1 TRGPYYQPIK
11 WEETENIHRLLMDQL
26 RTNDS
31 PVTAHLMEQL
41 AKNRID
47 LTEAMEQILELASSD
62 PKLVEPAV
70 TLLSNVNRLSSPSVK
85 FLISAVGTDLTP
97 ATLKTIVFLLSK
109 TSDPENIPVVF
120 SALDTLNHPDHEQQY
135 IKQAREQFFKSKLV
149 NKNLKNIA
157 DYSMKPGKAGFWAD
171 CALLAVATQK
181 KIDPVAKSICDD
193 VLQRHC
199 STPLLQERI
208 ISAAIYLKNHKMD
221 EFILASLKS
230 DRPELAQASAVAA
243 KALNLSLLTD
253 RSAKLGSLDAKS
265 AVDQAM
271 QIKGD
276 RGHGETIFIKS
287 NCTACHTTKLTE
299 KQKGPYLG
307 NITKTYR
314 PRELAMAILMP
325 NQTIAQGFKT
335 NIILD
340 LDGRLVSGYVTE
352 ESAEKVVLRDQE
364 GKEFIFSKDEIDSRK
379 ESKLS
384 SMPDNLL
391 EKNTLYDLASLIS
404 YLEYLSQGSQTPEE

>member
-1 TRGPYYQPIK
+1 
-11 WEETENIHRLLMDQL
+11 MDQL

-109 TSDPENIPVVF
+109 TSDPENIPVIF
-120 SALDTLNHPDHEQQY
+120 NALDTLNHPDHEQQY

-193 VLQRHC
+193 FLQRHC

-352 ESAEKVVLRDQE
+352 ESAERVVLRDQE

-404 YLEYLSQGSQTPEE
+404 YLEYLSQGDQTPEE